1 MNRILYCKLLL
12 VTMIILVGVGHV
24 FDIAEQVRQI
34 VMEHTPVAVG
44 LELDMN
50 RFQVLLARDRGE
62 ELPKRGGAMA
72 RFQER
77 IAKDFGV
84 EAGDEMLAGYKAAA
98 EINAKLLLI
107 DMDINLVLKRITQQM
122 TRKEKLKMFGSLF
135 AMPFIRKKTVE
146 KEMEKYSEEGEAYLN
161 EVGKAFPT
169 IKRVLLDDR
178 NVYMAKNLKKMEET
192 YGTVM
197 AIIGDGHVPGISR
210 ILAEHE
216 QIVIRL
222 KEVRSWQPKKKD
234 ETSVSYSFNV

>member
-1 MNRILYCKLLL
+1 
-12 VTMIILVGVGHV
+12 
-24 FDIAEQVRQI
+24 
-34 VMEHTPVAVG
+34 
-44 LELDMN
+44 
-50 RFQVLLARDRGE
+50 RDRGE

-197 AIIGDGHVPGISR
+197 AIIGDSHVPGISR

-222 KEVRSWQPKKKD
+222 KEVRNWQPKKKG

>member
-1 MNRILYCKLLL
+1 MGRP
-12 VTMIILVGVGHV
+12 MIILVGVGHV

-34 VMEHTPVAVG
+34 IIQHMPAAIG
-44 LELDMN
+44 LELDRN
-50 RFQVLLARDRGE
+50 RFHVLLARDRGE
-62 ELPKRGGAMA
+62 ELPKKGGALA

-84 EAGDEMLAGYKAAA
+84 EAGDEMLAGHKAAA

-107 DMDINLVLKRITQQM
+107 DMNINIVLRRITKQM
-122 TRKEKLKMFGSLF
+122 TRREKLKMFCSLF

-146 KEMEKYSEEGEAYLN
+146 REMEKYSEEGETYLN

-169 IKRVLLDDR
+169 IKRILLDDR
-178 NVYMAKNLKKMEET
+178 NVHMATNLKKMEEQ

-210 ILAEHE
+210 IMVDHE
-216 QIVIRL
+216 LKIIRL
-222 KEVRSWQPKKKD
+222 KEVRNWQPKEND
-234 ETSVSYSFNV
+234 GASVSYSFNV

>member
-1 MNRILYCKLLL
+1 
-12 VTMIILVGVGHV
+12 MIILVGVGHV

-34 VMEHTPVAVG
+34 ILEHAPVAIG

-62 ELPKRGGAMA
+62 ELPKRGGALA

-84 EAGDEMLAGYKAAA
+84 EAGDEMLAGYKAAK
-98 EINAKLLLI
+98 EINAKLMLI
-107 DMDINLVLKRITQQM
+107 DMDINLVLRRITKQM
-122 TRKEKLKMFGSLF
+122 TRREKMKMFGSLF

-146 KEMEKYSEEGEAYLN
+146 REMKRYSEESETYLN

-169 IKRVLLDDR
+169 IKRVLLDNR
-178 NVYMAKNLKKMEET
+178 NVHMAANLKKMEET

-197 AIIGDGHVPGISR
+197 AVIGDGHVPGISR
-210 ILAEHE
+210 ILAQHE
-216 QIVIRL
+216 LKIIRL
-222 KEVRSWQPKKKD
+222 KEVRNWQPK
-234 ETSVSYSFNV
+234 EPEGTSMSYSFNV